1 MIDLKSIN
9 LPELDADQLERLRED
24 ARRLLDGIEQQLE
37 WFNAQA
43 GSLIKPFKFSE
54 DGPVFY
60 AEAVEDGVLINPALP
75 DGFSSTD
82 NAQRSEQ
89 ERARWWLRPYIET
102 SAWDGPHGL
111 EARERARQSRL
122 QEEGSEYAVSD
133 VDSHMQTQRAQWFS
147 AWPEG
152 VRYDVRCLDGGAW
165 DRPTCWGMFG
175 TLEAA
180 MACIN
185 ERCDG

>member
-43 GSLIKPFKFSE
+43 GSLVKPFKFSE

-89 ERARWWLRPYIET
+89 ERARWWLRQGLSGENWRQAGLRPPR
-102 SAWDGPHGL
+102 AVRGP
-111 EARERARQSRL
+111 
-122 QEEGSEYAVSD
+122 
-133 VDSHMQTQRAQWFS
+133 T
-147 AWPEG
+147 G
-152 VRYDVRCLDGGAW
+152 VGGW
-165 DRPTCWGMFG
+165 LWRGRRVT
-175 TLEAA
+175 
-180 MACIN
+180 
-185 ERCDG
+185 R

>member
-9 LPELDADQLERLRED
+9 LPELDADQLARLRED

-43 GSLIKPFKFSE
+43 GSFIKPFKFSE

-82 NAQRSEQ
+82 KARRSEQ
-89 ERARWWLRPYIET
+89 ERARWWL
-102 SAWDGPHGL
+102 
-111 EARERARQSRL
+111 
-122 QEEGSEYAVSD
+122 
-133 VDSHMQTQRAQWFS
+133 
-147 AWPEG
+147 
-152 VRYDVRCLDGGAW
+152 
-165 DRPTCWGMFG
+165 
-175 TLEAA
+175 
-180 MACIN
+180 
-185 ERCDG
+185 